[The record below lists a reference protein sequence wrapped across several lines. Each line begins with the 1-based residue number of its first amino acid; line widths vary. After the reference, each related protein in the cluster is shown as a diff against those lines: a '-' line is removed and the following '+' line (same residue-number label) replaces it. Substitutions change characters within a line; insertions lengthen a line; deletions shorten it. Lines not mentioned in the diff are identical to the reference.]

1 MVGAAGH
8 SETPRMESSPKLR
21 VLLAGDD
28 AYLEELCHRVM
39 EPSAID
45 IVGRVRSASEAHTL
59 AEHLAPD
66 LVLLDLDASGIG
78 GPSAVG
84 QVRTHPG
91 SPIVLVLTSD
101 DTPTART
108 ACYAAGADGFVGKAE
123 ATEKLRALI
132 AKIRPYV
139 SHAS

>member
-1 MVGAAGH
+1 M
-8 SETPRMESSPKLR
+8 R

-28 AYLEELCHRVM
+28 EPYLEGLCRGMAEASTV
-39 EPSAID
+39 E
-45 IVGRVRSASEAHTL
+45 IVGRARSAQEAHAL
-59 AEHLAPD
+59 AERLTPD
-66 LVLLDLDASGIG
+66 LILMDLEAPAIG
-78 GPSAVG
+78 GSSAIS

-91 SPIVLVLTSD
+91 APIVLVLTTD

-108 ACYAAGADGFVGKAE
+108 AAFAAGADGFVAKAD

-139 SHAS
+139 SRAS